1 MNNVS
6 DGQAPADLRERLI
19 LSGLSEISGYGIRD
33 FSLRR
38 VAQRAEVSC
47 AAPYRH
53 FRSKDELILAVF
65 SYIDDAWRGFA
76 AAVLSA
82 YSDPA
87 ELTVALCLSNIRFW
101 YANSSFRTALI
112 SGFGDIGR
120 GVDSAFSSDLLDS
133 VGRYAASAGKS
144 REETS
149 ILVYSARCVVYGTV
163 LMLDTAA
170 EPEGLISAAED
181 MLRRTF
187 GKEKANA

>member
-47 AAPYRH
+47 AAP
-53 FRSKDELILAVF
+53 F

-76 AAVLSA
+76 AAVRSA

-112 SGFGDIGR
+112 SGFGDMGR

-149 ILVYSARCVVYGTV
+149 ILFYSARCVVYGTV

-187 GKEKANA
+187 GKEKTNA